1 MKEYGLIGHPLG
13 HSFSKKFFT
22 DKFCRE
28 GIDASYANFDIPD
41 ASMLMDI
48 IQEHPNLVGV
58 NCTIPHKESV
68 MQILDSITPEAQ
80 EIGAVNVIKILRSK
94 EHSTG
99 TSERNFKLIGY
110 NSDIIGFKQSIA
122 PLLNAYHRNALILGT
137 GGAAK
142 AVAVGL
148 RQLGLTHTYVS
159 RSPKEG
165 CLTYEDITTETMGK
179 FQVIVNCTP
188 VGMFPHTDEAPQL
201 PYEALTPQHI
211 LFDLIYN
218 PEETLFLRKGREK
231 GATTKN
237 GMDMLRLQALAAW
250 DIWTK

>member
-1 MKEYGLIGHPLG
+1 
-13 HSFSKKFFT
+13 
-22 DKFCRE
+22 
-28 GIDASYANFDIPD
+28 
-41 ASMLMDI
+41 
-48 IQEHPNLVGV
+48 
-58 NCTIPHKESV
+58 
-68 MQILDSITPEAQ
+68 
-80 EIGAVNVIKILRSK
+80 
-94 EHSTG
+94 
-99 TSERNFKLIGY
+99 
-110 NSDIIGFKQSIA
+110 
-122 PLLNAYHRNALILGT
+122 
-137 GGAAK
+137 
-142 AVAVGL
+142 
-148 RQLGLTHTYVS
+148 
-159 RSPKEG
+159 
-165 CLTYEDITTETMGK
+165 MGK